1 MLDMKKFQKMSKDLQ
16 AGIETMKDDLADVFV
31 EGASGGGAVKVTVNG
46 NQEMVKIEIQK
57 DAVDPDDIEMLQD
70 LVVAATNQAVSKSK
84 EMQQDRIN
92 QLARA
97 GRPAL
102 GWITGCLPPCAVF
115 LPPSNA
121 CCMSSR
127 ACPASAAV
135 ARNASPC
142 TCSKPNRPITTPSPT
157 PSPASSAR
165 S

>member
-1 MLDMKKFQKMSKDLQ
+1 MLDMKKVQKMSKDLQ

-92 QLARA
+92 QL
-97 GRPAL
+97 
-102 GWITGCLPPCAVF
+102 TGGIKLPNMPF
-115 LPPSNA
+115 F
-121 CCMSSR
+121 
-127 ACPASAAV
+127 
-135 ARNASPC
+135 
-142 TCSKPNRPITTPSPT
+142 
-157 PSPASSAR
+157 
-165 S
+165 

>member
-92 QLARA
+92 QL
-97 GRPAL
+97 
-102 GWITGCLPPCAVF
+102 TGGIKLPNMPF
-115 LPPSNA
+115 F
-121 CCMSSR
+121 
-127 ACPASAAV
+127 
-135 ARNASPC
+135 
-142 TCSKPNRPITTPSPT
+142 
-157 PSPASSAR
+157 
-165 S
+165 